1 MLRITNKLLSAVF
14 SVVICIVSITPHIS
28 AYAETTTIPVPG
40 AIYDTGEKG
49 DYNIS
54 DDSITEEFN
63 SFGTFSIAG
72 DLVQTDNVGGIDVYT
87 ASSGSVDFN
96 YNYSLSSKEDET
108 VWHLADD
115 SGKKIAGSKLSELV
129 KELDSEEYFVENVSA
144 VYVSNEYIEEL
155 EYNSQSNIYFG
166 FTLEELD
173 EEFQGTRYVFTLG
186 DDGTTVVKP
195 FEEYDD
201 SYERVIKNVAVGTG
215 VILICV
221 TVSAVTAGAGAPA
234 VGMIFAAAAKTG
246 TTFALSSGTISFAA
260 AAITTGIETGNV
272 EEALKAGALTGSEAF
287 KWGAI
292 TGAITGG
299 GGATIKYTK
308 AMQALKGVPLNG
320 LTTQQ
325 AAAIQMESGY
335 PVSIIK
341 QFHSMDEYKIY
352 KDAGLSAK
360 IINNELALVRDIDL
374 NYKYPGET
382 MNNLERMKQG
392 LAPYDPKTGKVFQL
406 HHIGQKSDAT
416 LAILNEAEHQGNSAI
431 LNFVDK
437 ASEIDR
443 DAFAPIRK
451 KFWKSFAASVT
462 KI

>member
-1 MLRITNKLLSAVF
+1 MKRITALLLACVMAFTGCSSANTNDKEAADNIISIEEDKVSKTD
-14 SVVICIVSITPHIS
+14 SVAEDSNNEEEKDSEIEVSTQT
-28 AYAETTTIPVPG
+28 ETENENNIEVEPLEFHTEYPQDLNLNDEELLRFVEDN
-40 AIYDTGEKG
+40 IYT
-49 DYNIS
+49 
-54 DDSITEEFN
+54 
-63 SFGTFSIAG
+63 
-72 DLVQTDNVGGIDVYT
+72 
-87 ASSGSVDFN
+87 
-96 YNYSLSSKEDET
+96 
-108 VWHLADD
+108 
-115 SGKKIAGSKLSELV
+115 ELV

-272 EEALKAGALTGSEAF
+272 EEALKAGAVTGSEAF

-292 TGAITGG
+292 TGAISGG
-299 GGATIKYTK
+299 GGATVKYTK

-392 LAPYDPKTGKVFQL
+392 LAPYDPKTGKLFQL

>member
-1 MLRITNKLLSAVF
+1 MKRIIALLLACVMAF
-14 SVVICIVSITPHIS
+14 
-28 AYAETTTIPVPG
+28 
-40 AIYDTGEKG
+40 TGC
-49 DYNIS
+49 
-54 DDSITEEFN
+54 
-63 SFGTFSIAG
+63 
-72 DLVQTDNVGGIDVYT
+72 
-87 ASSGSVDFN
+87 SSGNTNDKEEADNTISIEEDKVPKTDSVAENGNNEKEKASEIEASTQTETENENKTEVEPLEFHTEYPQDL
-96 YNYSLSSKEDET
+96 SLNDEELLRFVEDNIYT
-108 VWHLADD
+108 
-115 SGKKIAGSKLSELV
+115 ELV

-234 VGMIFAAAAKTG
+234 VGMIFTAAAKTG

-272 EEALKAGALTGSEAF
+272 EEALKAGAVTGSEAF

-299 GGATIKYTK
+299 GGATVKYTK

>member
-1 MLRITNKLLSAVF
+1 MAFTGCSSANTNDKEVADNTIS
-14 SVVICIVSITPHIS
+14 IEEDKVSKT
-28 AYAETTTIPVPG
+28 
-40 AIYDTGEKG
+40 
-49 DYNIS
+49 
-54 DDSITEEFN
+54 
-63 SFGTFSIAG
+63 
-72 DLVQTDNVGGIDVYT
+72 DLVAENGNNEEEKDSEIETSTQTETENENNTEVEPLEFHTEYPQDLNLNDEELLRFVEDNIYT
-87 ASSGSVDFN
+87 
-96 YNYSLSSKEDET
+96 
-108 VWHLADD
+108 
-115 SGKKIAGSKLSELV
+115 ELV

-299 GGATIKYTK
+299 GGATVKYTK

-352 KDAGLSAK
+352 KDAGLNAK

>member
-1 MLRITNKLLSAVF
+1 MKRIIALLLACVMAFTGCSSANTNDKEVADNTIS
-14 SVVICIVSITPHIS
+14 IEEDKVSKT
-28 AYAETTTIPVPG
+28 
-40 AIYDTGEKG
+40 
-49 DYNIS
+49 
-54 DDSITEEFN
+54 
-63 SFGTFSIAG
+63 
-72 DLVQTDNVGGIDVYT
+72 DLVAENGNNEEEKDSEIETSTQTETENENNTEVEPLEFHTEYPQDLNLNDEELLRFVEDNIYT
-87 ASSGSVDFN
+87 
-96 YNYSLSSKEDET
+96 
-108 VWHLADD
+108 
-115 SGKKIAGSKLSELV
+115 ELV

-299 GGATIKYTK
+299 GGATVKYTK

-325 AAAIQMESGY
+325 AAVIQMESGY

-352 KDAGLSAK
+352 KDAGLNAK